1 MKDLLTTIT
10 EKVQSRTKELS
21 DNPLKF
27 KEVFKDID
35 KRLLE
40 IKEDKDIANRVEKYR
55 IDIEFSS
62 LQLLRLKHIMIIYS
76 DLFGL
81 TEDEV
86 IFYLIN
92 NGIFL
97 KIYELSLIRQKII
110 EMSNNLI
117 EPENDAS
124 IGI

>member
-40 IKEDKDIANRVEKYR
+40 IKEDKNIANRVEKYR